1 MATFESGCNPSSRKA
16 WASRAA
22 LSSYWPQVTWRSPWI
37 RAVRSGTSSAMA
49 SQMLAKCIFI
59 CAPLEQPVGGPQR
72 RRQPRRASRGGRS
85 VRPMRAL
92 LAPPPRSTVDT
103 SSEAFVKNRAD
114 MLEQLAVIDDL
125 LDQAEA
131 GGGPAAMERMR
142 SRGKMPIRERIA
154 NVLDP
159 DSPFLE
165 ISALAGYNSDYTI
178 GGGMVV
184 GVGVIAGVECVIMG
198 NDPSVLGGALTPYAQ
213 KKWMRAIEIARENRI
228 PYVSFV
234 ESAGADLRVETEESG
249 RRRVNTEH
257 FAETGRPFYE
267 MIELSKLGIPTVC
280 VVFGS
285 STAGGAYQPGLS
297 DYVIVVKEQSK
308 IFLAGPPLV
317 KMATGEESDD
327 ETLGGARMHAEVS
340 GLGDYFAEDEMD
352 ALRLCREFVSHL
364 NWRKAGPEPALR
376 ADEPIHDPEELLGL
390 VSRDLRQP
398 VDVRDVIARVV
409 DGSRFEEFKPRYGNS
424 MICGWASIHGYPV
437 GILGNNGVIYP
448 DSAQKAAHFIQ
459 LCNQVDV
466 PLVFL
471 QNITGFMV
479 GRDFEADGIIK
490 KGSQMINA
498 VTNSTVPHL
507 TVIIGA
513 SYGAG
518 TYGMS
523 GRAFGNRFTFLWPTA
538 KIAVMGPKQIAGV
551 MSQVRRGQAARKGIP
566 FDEEEDA
573 KVVAA
578 VEATQEAGSL
588 ALVASGAISDDGI
601 IDPRDTRTVLGMCL
615 SVVRNRAVEG
625 TGSYGVF
632 RL

>member
-1 MATFESGCNPSSRKA
+1 MAPT
-16 WASRAA
+16 
-22 LSSYWPQVTWRSPWI
+22 
-37 RAVRSGTSSAMA
+37 
-49 SQMLAKCIFI
+49 
-59 CAPLEQPVGGPQR
+59 
-72 RRQPRRASRGGRS
+72 
-85 VRPMRAL
+85 L
-92 LAPPPRSTVDT
+92 LAPPLTSSVDT
-103 SSEAFVKNRAD
+103 GGDAFAQNRTD
-114 MLEQLAVIDDL
+114 MVDALQVIDGL

-131 GGGPAAMERMR
+131 GGGPAAMDRMR
-142 SRGKMPIRERIA
+142 SRGKLPIRERIA

-165 ISALAGYNSDYTI
+165 ISALAGYGSDYAL

-184 GVGVIAGVECVIMG
+184 GIGVIAGVECVIMG
-198 NDPSVLGGALTPYAQ
+198 NDPSVLGGALTPYAG
-213 KKWMRAIEIARENRI
+213 KKWSRAIEIARDNRI

-234 ESAGADLRVETEESG
+234 ESAGADLRVQSAEGG
-249 RRRVNTEH
+249 RKVQTTH
-257 FAETGRPFYE
+257 FAESGRPFYE
-267 MIELSKLGIPTVC
+267 MIELSKLGVPTVC

-317 KMATGEESDD
+317 KMATGEETDD
-327 ETLGGARMHAEVS
+327 ETLGGAAMHAEVS
-340 GLGDYFAEDEMD
+340 GLGDYLAEDEMD
-352 ALRLCREFVSHL
+352 AIRRCREVVSHL
-364 NWRKAGPEPALR
+364 NWHKAGPPPSMT
-376 ADEPIHDPEELLGL
+376 ADDPVYDPEELLGL

-398 VDVRDVIARVV
+398 VDVRDVVARVV
-409 DGSRFEEFKPRYGNS
+409 DGSRFEEFKARYGPTLV
-424 MICGWASIHGYPV
+424 CGWASIHGYPI
-437 GILGNNGVIYP
+437 GILGNNGVLYP
-448 DSAQKAAHFIQ
+448 EAAEKAAQFIQ

-466 PLVFL
+466 PLVFV
-471 QNITGFMV
+471 QNVTGYMV
-479 GRDFEADGIIK
+479 GRDFEAAGIIK
-490 KGSQMINA
+490 KGSQMLNA

-551 MSQVRRGQAARKGIP
+551 MSQVRRGQAARRGVP

-573 KVVAA
+573 KVVAT
-578 VEATQEAGSL
+578 VEEIQEQGSL
-588 ALVASGAISDDGI
+588 ALVATGAVSDDGI
-601 IDPRDTRTVLGMCL
+601 IDPRDTRTVLGLCL
-615 SVVRNRAVEG
+615 SVVHNGPVAG
-625 TGSYGVF
+625 AQGYGVF

>member
-1 MATFESGCNPSSRKA
+1 
-16 WASRAA
+16 
-22 LSSYWPQVTWRSPWI
+22 
-37 RAVRSGTSSAMA
+37 
-49 SQMLAKCIFI
+49 
-59 CAPLEQPVGGPQR
+59 
-72 RRQPRRASRGGRS
+72 
-85 VRPMRAL
+85 VRPL
-92 LAPPPRSTVDT
+92 LAPPLRSTVDT
-103 SSEAFVKNRAD
+103 ASESFCRNRAD
-114 MLEQLAVIDDL
+114 VLEQLAVIDDL
-125 LDQAEA
+125 LDQAQA

-142 SRGKMPIRERIA
+142 SRGKLPIRERIA

-165 ISALAGYNSDYTI
+165 ISPLAGYNSDYAM

-184 GVGVIAGVECVIMG
+184 GIGVIAGVECVIMG
-198 NDPSVLGGALTPYAQ
+198 NDPSVLGGALTPYAA
-213 KKWMRAIEIARENRI
+213 KKWMRAIEIARDNRI

-234 ESAGADLRVETEESG
+234 ESAGADLRVQTGGGGEG
-249 RRRVNTEH
+249 PRRRVQTDH
-257 FAETGRPFYE
+257 FAESGRPFYE
-267 MIELSKLGIPTVC
+267 MIELSKLGVPTVC

-327 ETLGGARMHAEVS
+327 ETLGGARLHAEVS

-352 ALRLCREFVSHL
+352 AIRICREVVSHL
-364 NWRKAGPEPALR
+364 NWRKHGPEPSLA
-376 ADEPIHDPEELLGL
+376 ADEPLHDAEELLGL

-409 DGSRFEEFKPRYGNS
+409 DGSRFEEFKGRYGPTL
-424 MICGWASIHGYPV
+424 ICGWASIHGYPIA
-437 GILGNNGVIYP
+437 ILGNNGVLYP

-459 LCNQVDV
+459 LANQVDV
-466 PLVFL
+466 PLLFL
-471 QNITGFMV
+471 QNITGYMV

-507 TVIIGA
+507 TVIIGS

-523 GRAFGNRFTFLWPTA
+523 GRAYGNRFTFLWPTA

-551 MSQVRRGQAARKGIP
+551 MSQVRRGQAARKGEP

-573 KVVAA
+573 QIVAQ
-578 VEATQEAGSL
+578 VEAIQERGSL
-588 ALVASGAISDDGI
+588 ALVATGAISDDGI
-601 IDPRDTRTVLGMCL
+601 IDPRDTRTVLGLCL

-625 TGSYGVF
+625 AHAYGVF

>member
-1 MATFESGCNPSSRKA
+1 M
-16 WASRAA
+16 
-22 LSSYWPQVTWRSPWI
+22 
-37 RAVRSGTSSAMA
+37 
-49 SQMLAKCIFI
+49 
-59 CAPLEQPVGGPQR
+59 
-72 RRQPRRASRGGRS
+72 
-85 VRPMRAL
+85 
-92 LAPPPRSTVDT
+92 APPLPTKVDT
-103 SSEAFVKNRAD
+103 GSEAFAKNRAD
-114 MLEQLAVIDDL
+114 VLEQLDEIERL
-125 LDQAEA
+125 LDEAEG
-131 GGGPAAMERMR
+131 GGGPKAMDRLR
-142 SRGKMPIRERIA
+142 SRGKMPIRERILNA
-154 NVLDP
+154 LDP
-159 DSPFLE
+159 DTPFLE
-165 ISALAGYNSDYTI
+165 ISALAGYKSDYAM

-184 GVGVIAGVECVIMG
+184 GVGVIAGTECVIMG
-198 NDPSVLGGALTPYAQ
+198 NDPTVLAGALTPYAG
-213 KKWMRAIEIARENRI
+213 KKWMRALEIARDNRM

-234 ESAGADLRVETEESG
+234 ESSGGDLRVQAGDGDSN
-249 RRRVNTEH
+249 RRRVEVAH
-257 FAETGRPFYE
+257 FAETGRFFYE
-267 MIELSKLGIPTVC
+267 MIELSKMRIPTVC
-280 VVFGS
+280 ITFGS

-297 DYVIVVKEQSK
+297 DYNIVVREKSK

-327 ETLGGARMHAEVS
+327 ETLGGALMHAEVS
-340 GLGDYFAEDEMD
+340 GTGDYFAEDEMD
-352 ALRLCREFVSHL
+352 AIRLCREVVSHL
-364 NWRKAGPEPALR
+364 NWRKPGPGPAF
-376 ADEPIHDPEELLGL
+376 AAEEPIHDPEDLLGL

-409 DGSRFEEFKPRYGNS
+409 DGSRFEEFKGRFGPT
-424 MICGWASIHGYPV
+424 MICGWAGIHGYPV

-459 LCNQVDV
+459 LCNQIDV

-471 QNITGFMV
+471 QNITGYMV
-479 GRDFEADGIIK
+479 GKDFERDGIIK

-507 TVIIGA
+507 TVIIGS

-573 KVVAA
+573 AIVAM
-578 VEATQEAGSL
+578 VEAIQEKGSL
-588 ALVASGAISDDGI
+588 ALRATGAISDDGI

-615 SVVRNRAVEG
+615 SVVRNREIEG
-625 TGSYGVF
+625 AEGYGVF

>member
-1 MATFESGCNPSSRKA
+1 VFGDMS
-16 WASRAA
+16 
-22 LSSYWPQVTWRSPWI
+22 
-37 RAVRSGTSSAMA
+37 
-49 SQMLAKCIFI
+49 
-59 CAPLEQPVGGPQR
+59 
-72 RRQPRRASRGGRS
+72 
-85 VRPMRAL
+85 L
-92 LAPPPRSTVDT
+92 LAPPLPSTLETGD
-103 SSEAFVKNRAD
+103 EAFAHNRAD
-114 MLEQLAVIDDL
+114 MLEQLAVIEDS

-131 GGGPAAMERMR
+131 GGGPEAMARLR
-142 SRGKMPIRERIA
+142 SRGKLPIRERIA
-154 NVLDP
+154 AVLDP

-165 ISALAGYNSDYTI
+165 VSALAGYGSDYAL

-184 GVGVIAGVECVIMG
+184 GIGVIAGVECVVMG
-198 NDPSVLGGALTPYAQ
+198 NDPSVLGGALTPYAL
-213 KKWMRAIEIARENRI
+213 KKWMRAIELARDNRI

-234 ESAGADLRVETEESG
+234 ESAGADLRVETGGGGGDSG
-249 RRRVNTEH
+249 RRRAQTTH
-257 FAETGRPFYE
+257 FAETGRSFYE

-308 IFLAGPPLV
+308 VFLAGPPLV

-327 ETLGGARMHAEVS
+327 ETLGGARLHAEVS

-352 ALRLCREFVSHL
+352 AIRMCREVVSHL
-364 NWRKAGPEPALR
+364 NWRKPGPGPAGQIAEPV
-376 ADEPIHDPEELLGL
+376 HDPEELLGL
-390 VSRDLRQP
+390 VSRDLRQQ

-409 DGSRFEEFKPRYGNS
+409 DGSRFEEFKGRYGS
-424 MICGWASIHGYPV
+424 TVICGWAEIHGYPV

-448 DSAQKAAHFIQ
+448 EGAEKAAHFIQ
-459 LCNQVDV
+459 LSNQIDV
-466 PLVFL
+466 PLLFL
-471 QNITGFMV
+471 QNITGYMV
-479 GRDFEADGIIK
+479 GRDYEAAGIIK

-498 VTNSTVPHL
+498 VANSTVPHL
-507 TVIIGA
+507 TVIIGS

-551 MSQVRRGQAARKGIP
+551 MSQVRRGQAARKGVE

-573 KVVAA
+573 RIVAA
-578 VEATQEAGSL
+578 VERAQEKGSL
-588 ALVASGAISDDGI
+588 ALVATGAVSDDGI

-615 SVVRNRAVEG
+615 SVVRNRAIEG
-625 TGSYGVF
+625 APGYGVF

>member
-1 MATFESGCNPSSRKA
+1 MPPT
-16 WASRAA
+16 
-22 LSSYWPQVTWRSPWI
+22 
-37 RAVRSGTSSAMA
+37 
-49 SQMLAKCIFI
+49 
-59 CAPLEQPVGGPQR
+59 
-72 RRQPRRASRGGRS
+72 
-85 VRPMRAL
+85 L
-92 LAPPPRSTVDT
+92 LAPSLTSSVDT
-103 SSEAFVKNRAD
+103 GGEVFGQNRAD
-114 MLEQLAVIDDL
+114 MLDALQVIDGL

-131 GGGPAAMERMR
+131 GGGPAAMDRMR
-142 SRGKMPIRERIA
+142 SRGKLPIRERIA

-165 ISALAGYNSDYTI
+165 ISALAGYGSDYAL

-184 GVGVIAGVECVIMG
+184 GIGVIAGVECVVMG
-198 NDPSVLGGALTPYAQ
+198 NDPSVLGGALTPYAG
-213 KKWMRAIEIARENRI
+213 KKWSRAIEIARDNRI

-234 ESAGADLRVETEESG
+234 ESAGADLRVQTGERG
-249 RRRVNTEH
+249 RRVQTTH
-257 FAETGRPFYE
+257 FAESGRPFYE
-267 MIELSKLGIPTVC
+267 MIELSKLGVPTVC

-297 DYVIVVKEQSK
+297 DYVIVVKQQSK

-317 KMATGEESDD
+317 KMATGEETDD
-327 ETLGGARMHAEVS
+327 ETLGGAVMHAEVS
-340 GLGDYFAEDEMD
+340 GLGDYLAEDEMD
-352 ALRLCREFVSHL
+352 AIRRCREVVSHL
-364 NWRKAGPEPALR
+364 NWRKAGPPPSMEASEPVW
-376 ADEPIHDPEELLGL
+376 DPEELLGL

-398 VDVRDVIARVV
+398 VDVRDVVARVV
-409 DGSRFEEFKPRYGNS
+409 DGSRFEEFKGRYGPTLV
-424 MICGWASIHGYPV
+424 CGWASIHGYPI

-448 DSAQKAAHFIQ
+448 EAAEKAAHFIQ

-471 QNITGFMV
+471 QNVTGYMV
-479 GRDFEADGIIK
+479 GRDFEAAGIIK
-490 KGSQMINA
+490 KGSQMLNA

-551 MSQVRRGQAARKGIP
+551 MSQVRRGQAERRGVP

-573 KVVAA
+573 RIVAT
-578 VEATQEAGSL
+578 VEEVQEEGSL
-588 ALVASGAISDDGI
+588 ALVATGAISDDGI
-601 IDPRDTRTVLGMCL
+601 IDPRDTRTVLGLCL
-615 SVVRNRAVEG
+615 SVVSNRPVAG
-625 TGSYGVF
+625 APGYGVF